1 MERESMVIIEELD
14 GVRLIWSLLKN
25 PSPAVQANAAWALVP
40 CIRNAKHSSELV
52 RSFVGGLE
60 LIVSLLKSPDK
71 LVLAAVCA
79 ALAVIAQDKD
89 NLAVITDHGF
99 IPMLVGLVNT
109 KDELLRENLAQAIA
123 FSCSWGRNCKD
134 LGRLGAITPLVG
146 YMAESRSPRVQ
157 RAAALALFHLS
168 KNAFNCITMHESG
181 VTKFLLR
188 AVASEDELLQES
200 AAGCLANIRRFA
212 LEADTM
218 HLVDKCMRRGS
229 DADSD

>member
-1 MERESMVIIEELD
+1 MAIIEELD

-40 CIRNAKHSSELV
+40 CIKNAKDSSELV

-60 LIVSLLKSPDK
+60 LIVSLLKSSDK
-71 LVLAAVCA
+71 HVLAAVCA
-79 ALAVIAQDKD
+79 ALSMIAQDKE

-99 IPMLVGLVNT
+99 IPMLVGLVTT
-109 KDELLRENLAQAIA
+109 KDEQLRENLAQAIA
-123 FSCSWGRNCKD
+123 YSCSWGQNCKE

-146 YMAESRSPRVQ
+146 YMAESKSPRVL
-157 RAAALALFHLS
+157 RTAALALFHLS

-181 VTKFLLR
+181 VTKFLLK
-188 AVASEDELLQES
+188 AVASEDEQLQEA

-212 LEADTM
+212 LETDTM
-218 HLVDKCMRRGS
+218 KIVDKCFKKSGEI
-229 DADSD
+229 DSD